1 MFFNPESVPGI
12 GRLML
17 ISMKPSEDFHKEHD
31 KLFEGV
37 EDLSR
42 IYCLV

>member
-17 ISMKPSEDFHKEHD
+17 ISMKPSEDFRKEHD
-31 KLFEGV
+31 KRNLF
-37 EDLSR
+37 LSTTG
-42 IYCLV
+42 